1 MRVLSPFFVL
11 VLAVAGCGV
20 ETGEPVGSTGAEL
33 RDLDSIEQEFL
44 NILNDYRRA
53 NGVGEVMSERALAE
67 GAYDYSQLMGETGHF
82 DHTGPD
88 GSSFDERMC
97 DAGYDPACGPR
108 TFVAEN
114 IAAGQPT
121 ASEVFEAWRTS
132 PGHNRNMLDSRA
144 VVVGIGRVEVSG
156 SPYGV
161 YWTNTFGGQT
171 TSETVPN
178 EPAPEPDAGS
188 AGGTDSGTGGG
199 DEDAGIVD
207 VMADGGGRGGGGGG
221 TGAGTGDRTARSRG
235 TCAVT
240 AVGGGTPAAPWL
252 AGLACVA
259 LLAARRR
266 RR

>member
-1 MRVLSPFFVL
+1 VRVVSPFFVL
-11 VLAVAGCGV
+11 ALAVVGCGV

-67 GAYDYSQLMGETGHF
+67 GAYDYSQLMGETSHF

-114 IAAGQPT
+114 IAAGQRT

-144 VVVGIGRVEVSG
+144 VVVGIGRAEVPG

-178 EPAPEPDAGS
+178 EPEPEPDAGS
-188 AGGTDSGTGGG
+188 AGETDAGTGGG
-199 DEDAGIVD
+199 GEEDAGIVD
-207 VMADGGGRGGGGGG
+207 VMADGGGTGGGG

-235 TCAVT
+235 SCSTS
-240 AVGGGTPAAPWL
+240 APGAGARGLPTL
-252 AGLACVA
+252 AGLAG
-259 LLAARRR
+259 LLGLVLVRRR